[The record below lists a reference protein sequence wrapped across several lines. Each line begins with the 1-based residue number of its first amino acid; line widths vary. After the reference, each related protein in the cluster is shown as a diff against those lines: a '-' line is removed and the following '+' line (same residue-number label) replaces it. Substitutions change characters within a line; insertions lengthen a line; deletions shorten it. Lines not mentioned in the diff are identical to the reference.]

1 MLYRPPKVVRNEVLT
16 HLVSF
21 INIIN
26 HRIQPSQKTGLKH
39 AHLISFFYT
48 LSGLWKMKLN
58 ERVLGQFFVK
68 AEFGG

>member
-1 MLYRPPKVVRNEVLT
+1 MCQ
-16 HLVSF
+16 HF
-21 INIIN
+21 I
-26 HRIQPSQKTGLKH
+26 
-39 AHLISFFYT
+39 AYYT